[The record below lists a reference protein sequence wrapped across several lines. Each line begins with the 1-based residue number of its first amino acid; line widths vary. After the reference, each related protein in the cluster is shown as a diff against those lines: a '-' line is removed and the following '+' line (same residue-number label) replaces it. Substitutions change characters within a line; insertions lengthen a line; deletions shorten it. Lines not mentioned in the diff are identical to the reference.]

1 MENDGNNELLRLP
14 HTGLRVPDRSLSL
27 TRYRE
32 LSTSDGVAFS
42 ANLRV
47 NNRIVGLV
55 ENQGHGGGT
64 WLRADD
70 RRVYG
75 EVHSADYAARCRS
88 EEGEPVTVENLL
100 DALVD
105 EHDWTRRIAAAGRR
119 GAMVLRLMDHALSGT
134 ERLPD
139 FPPYP
144 HDRAT
149 IANARVP
156 WPLLVKRVLAEIP
169 PGPHGWWQ
177 AWTDERWQDVTAR
190 PEGVRKD
197 LYG

>member
-1 MENDGNNELLRLP
+1 MTNAVAGAPVRLP
-14 HTGLRVPDRSLSL
+14 HTGLRVPDHSLSL
-27 TRYRE
+27 SVYRE
-32 LSTSDGVAFS
+32 HSTSGGVAFS

-47 NNRIVGLV
+47 NSHVVGLV

-70 RRVYG
+70 WRAYG
-75 EVHSADYAARCRS
+75 EQDLAEYAARCRS
-88 EEGEPVTVENLL
+88 EDGQPVTVEDLL
-100 DALVD
+100 DALID
-105 EHDWTRRIAAAGRR
+105 EHDWTRKVAAAGRR
-119 GAMVLRLMDHALSGT
+119 GAMVLRLMDHALSGD

-144 HDRAT
+144 QDAT
-149 IANARVP
+149 VVSSRVP
-156 WPLLVKRVLAEIP
+156 WPLLVKRVLAEMP

-177 AWTDERWQDVTAR
+177 AWTGECWRDVTPR
-190 PEGVRKD
+190 PTGVSTA